1 MDCSKCVDRLK
12 LQQWL
17 PAISKEFIED
27 IAQITLRT
35 GLVRVNRTKPHRELV
50 SIISGESA
58 TDEIHKIRIETA
70 VLPDH
75 CLKRRRIYFLAAS
88 GDENANT
95 EELPNHFMALE
106 GNRKLPQHKP
116 QNYRAERSNNNSTA
130 ETNEG
135 LNPQFHALHSSQRSY
150 YA

>member
-1 MDCSKCVDRLK
+1 M
-12 LQQWL
+12 
-17 PAISKEFIED
+17 
-27 IAQITLRT
+27 
-35 GLVRVNRTKPHRELV
+35 RVNRTKPHRELV
-50 SIISGESA
+50 SIISRESA

-88 GDENANT
+88 GQTESDENANT

-106 GNRKLPQHKP
+106 GNRKLPQHIP
-116 QNYRAERSNNNSTA
+116 QNYRAERSNNNNTA

-150 YA
+150 HA